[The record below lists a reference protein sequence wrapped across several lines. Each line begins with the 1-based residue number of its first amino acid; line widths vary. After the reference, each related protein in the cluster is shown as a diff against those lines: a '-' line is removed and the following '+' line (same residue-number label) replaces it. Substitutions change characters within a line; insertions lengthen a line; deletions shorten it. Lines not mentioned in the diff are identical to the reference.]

1 MGSRKRIPDGIK
13 SESVLGGDMIIIG
26 YLLIM
31 VSAVLQ
37 QHTCRDLKIVFID
50 IMLILGVWLVA
61 LSIKEDK

>member
-1 MGSRKRIPDGIK
+1 MGSRKRISDGIK

>member
-1 MGSRKRIPDGIK
+1 
-13 SESVLGGDMIIIG
+13 MIIIG

-37 QHTCRDLKIVFID
+37 QHACRDLKIVFID